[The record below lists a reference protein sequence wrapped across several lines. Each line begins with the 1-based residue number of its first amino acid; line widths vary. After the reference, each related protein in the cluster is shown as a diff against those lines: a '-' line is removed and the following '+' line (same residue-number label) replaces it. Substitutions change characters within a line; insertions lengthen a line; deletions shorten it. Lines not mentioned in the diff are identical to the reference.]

1 MAGEELILL
10 NFWPSMFGA
19 RVRIA
24 LAEKG
29 LRYEEKA
36 EDLPYKSRL
45 LRKMNPIY
53 KKVPVLIHNGKPV
66 CESLIIVEYIDEMWS
81 DRAPLL
87 PSDPSARAHARFWAA
102 FIDKKLHGL
111 GNRITWHES
120 KEEVEECKK
129 ELIKILKVLEDV
141 LGEKPYLGGEVFG
154 FLDIALMGYYPSF
167 HTYETCANF
176 RIEDECPKLMEWAKR
191 CLERESVSNSLSDP
205 NKLLHMVMR
214 SRHQFGL
221 D

>member
-19 RVRIA
+19 RVKIA

-29 LRYEEKA
+29 LRYEEKE

-66 CESLIIVEYIDEMWS
+66 CESLIIVEYIDEVWS
-81 DRAPLL
+81 DRVPLL
-87 PSDPSARAHARFWAA
+87 PSHPYERAQARFWADY
-102 FIDKKLHGL
+102 IDKKIYRAA
-111 GNRITWHES
+111 NIISWHS
-120 KEEVEECKK
+120 KYEVEEGKK
-129 ELIKILKVLEDV
+129 ELMEALKQLEGV
-141 LGEKPYLGGEVFG
+141 LGDKAYFGGEVFG
-154 FLDIALMGYYPSF
+154 FVDIALMGFYMCF

-176 RIEDECPKLMEWAKR
+176 SIEVECPKLMEWGKR
-191 CLERESVSNSLSDP
+191 CFKRETVSKSLAGP
-205 NKLLHMVMR
+205 NKICDLVMS
-214 SRHQFGL
+214 SRKKFGL